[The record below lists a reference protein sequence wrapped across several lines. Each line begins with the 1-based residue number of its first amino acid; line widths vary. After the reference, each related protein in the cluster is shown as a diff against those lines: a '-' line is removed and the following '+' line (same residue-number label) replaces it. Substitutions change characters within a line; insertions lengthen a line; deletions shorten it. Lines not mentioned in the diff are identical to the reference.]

1 MKFGATKASSTP
13 ARWIRTCA
21 ACAKNSVKPGTRLK
35 PFGVSVIGCGKISV
49 NDLASSV
56 RDYCIDN
63 GSYVD
68 RVAQMDRAVAA
79 GGGARDR
86 NRARRAAADISDSRR
101 RRGSTYRV
109 TPGKDFSGLNAAQ
122 QADRKTRIR
131 DADNF
136 LCNARRIAGG
146 RFQPSSDSD

>member
-21 ACAKNSVKPGTRLK
+21 ACAKDSVKPGTRLK
-35 PFGVSVIGCGKISV
+35 PFAVSVIGCGKIIG
-49 NDLASSV
+49 NDLAPAL
-56 RDYCIDN
+56 RDCCSHN
-63 GSYVD
+63 RPCLD

-101 RRGSTYRV
+101 RRGSAYRV

-131 DADNF
+131 HADNF
-136 LCNARRIAGG
+136 LCNA
-146 RFQPSSDSD
+146 

>member
-13 ARWIRTCA
+13 APWIRTCA

-35 PFGVSVIGCGKISV
+35 PFAVSVIGCGKIIE
-49 NDLASSV
+49 NDLAPAL
-56 RDYCIDN
+56 RDCCSHN
-63 GSYVD
+63 RPCLD

-109 TPGKDFSGLNAAQ
+109 TPGKDFQRFATAQ

-131 DADNF
+131 TADHFRCDA
-136 LCNARRIAGG
+136 
-146 RFQPSSDSD
+146 